1 MLLFA
6 LECVFAK
13 DLIQTPAYFYAVL
26 GELHELVLQ
35 VVKRGVNG
43 LLALLPSFISFL
55 LGPSI
60 NIAL

>member
-6 LECVFAK
+6 LERTFSK
-13 DLIQTPAYFYAVL
+13 DLFQAPAYLYAVL
-26 GELHELVLQ
+26 GELHELVLK
-35 VVKRGVNG
+35 VVKRGIDG
-43 LLALLPSFISFL
+43 LLALLPSIVSFL